1 MAYKTDPD
9 RAAQRAADRAALIE
23 RLPAARQQLATAPA
37 AASAYRQL
45 AAVHSDRNA
54 LLIVMQCP
62 QVTDVKAYEAWKAD
76 GRQVRRGAR
85 GISIV
90 DEARSG
96 RSGLRWATVFD
107 VSQTD
112 PIGPAVG
119 GREAVWCEAH
129 GQHPHM
135 ERPDCV
141 YPHYTD
147 ERTRA
152 RVLAA
157 ARPASRVAAQPVSPS
172 PLRPLTVG
180 RQRQTPHLDAFLNPP
195 GR

>member
-1 MAYKTDPD
+1 MTYKTDPD
-9 RAAQRAADRAALIE
+9 RAAQRAADRAALID
-23 RLPAARQQLATAPA
+23 RIPAARQQLAASPD

-62 QVTDVKAYEAWKAD
+62 QVTDVKTYEAWKAD
-76 GRQVRRGAR
+76 GRQVRRGSR

-96 RSGLRWATVFD
+96 RTTLRWATVFD

-112 PIGPAVG
+112 PIGPAVSG
-119 GREAVWCEAH
+119 RGRETVWCEAH
-129 GQHPHM
+129 GQRPHM
-135 ERPDCV
+135 ERADCV
-141 YPHYTD
+141 HPHYTD

-157 ARPASRVAAQPVSPS
+157 ARPAQARQVSAVA
-172 PLRPLTVG
+172 RPQIVG
-180 RQRQTPHLDAFLNPP
+180 RRRETPFLDAFLNPP